1 MQRPTEVNYNEE
13 QTQYL
18 VNEYVNDPTK
28 ATVDRLAQEMEKSP
42 KSIIGKLSR
51 EGVYRRSVYKTK
63 TGESPVTKEQF
74 VRDIE
79 DALGINHESLTGL
92 EKSPKNILKQL
103 RDSLLLNWGLNGVRQ
118 TTTPKVQ
125 VRKIVG
131 KM

>member
-1 MQRPTEVNYNEE
+1 VNYNEE

-63 TGESPVTKEQF
+63 TGESPVTKEQI

-79 DALGINHESLTGL
+79 DVLGMNHESLTGL

-103 RDSLLLNWGLNGVRQ
+103 RDSL
-118 TTTPKVQ
+118 T
-125 VRKIVG
+125 
-131 KM
+131 